1 MARPYLSRT
10 LRQRIIG
17 RAQHRC
23 EYCLLPDAWSAV
35 PHHIDHI
42 LPLRHGGAST
52 EDNLAYAC
60 FECNLGKAANVGAFD
75 PFSEQLTRLYH
86 PRLDLWQTHF
96 AVEDGQIVGLD
107 AIGRATA
114 FLLRFNHSLRVRQ
127 RRLLIAAN
135 RFPLRDE

>member
-1 MARPYLSRT
+1 MPRPYLSRV

-17 RAQHRC
+17 RADHRC
-23 EYCLLPDAWSAV
+23 EYCLLPDTWSAV

-42 LPLRHGGAST
+42 LPLRHGGVST

-60 FECNLGKAANVGAFD
+60 FECNLGKGANIGAFD
-75 PFSEQLTRLYH
+75 PHSGQLTRLYH
-86 PRLDLWQTHF
+86 PRIDLWQTHF
-96 AVEDGQIVGLD
+96 ALDDGQIFGLD

-114 FLLRFNHSLRVRQ
+114 ALLRFNQTLRVRQ

-135 RFPLRDE
+135 RFSLPND